1 MKYGT
6 SEGGKKDLDIGALL
20 IGTAEPE
27 MDDGESEESDDA
39 SHQEIAR
46 EAMGAFKESLK
57 GDDVDE
63 QVSAFRTLM
72 DACRMYE
79 EE

>member
-1 MKYGT
+1 MKKD
-6 SEGGKKDLDIGALL
+6 GKKDLDIGALL
-20 IGTAEPE
+20 IGMDEPGGE
-27 MDDGESEESDDA
+27 GEDGEAEESDA

-46 EAMGAFKESLK
+46 DAMGAFRESLK
-57 GDDVDE
+57 GDDLDA